1 MKSHKIIK
9 MSEHNKFAI
18 IEQYCDNNSWNGS
31 GILRNKVIDDF
42 CVVLQPRVVDN
53 KIVDGVFSF
62 VASRTLCGKRW
73 ACDIPLLYGV
83 ESVEQF
89 SERIDA
95 VIQAAKKA
103 YNQCLQAYQESP
115 HTA

>member
-1 MKSHKIIK
+1 
-9 MSEHNKFAI
+9 MSDEQKALAI

-42 CVVLQPRVVDN
+42 YVSLRPRVVDN
-53 KIVDGVFSF
+53 KMVDGVFSF

-73 ACDIPLLYGV
+73 TCDIPLLYRV
-83 ESVEQF
+83 VSVEQF

-95 VIQAAKKA
+95 AIQVAKKA
-103 YNQCLQAYQESP
+103 YNQCLQAYQESS
-115 HTA
+115 HTAK

>member
-1 MKSHKIIK
+1 MNDEQKAL
-9 MSEHNKFAI
+9 AI

-42 CVVLQPRVVDN
+42 YVSLQPRIVDN

-73 ACDIPLLYGV
+73 VCDTPLIYGV

-95 VIQAAKKA
+95 AIRVAKKA
-103 YNQCLQAYQESP
+103 YNQCLQAYQESS
-115 HTA
+115 HIAK

>member
-1 MKSHKIIK
+1 MNNEQKAY
-9 MSEHNKFAI
+9 AI
-18 IEQYCDNNSWNGS
+18 IEQYCDHNSWDGS

-42 CVVLQPRVVDN
+42 YVSLHPRIVDN

-83 ESVEQF
+83 KSVEQF

-95 VIQAAKKA
+95 AIQAAKKA

-115 HTA
+115 HTVK

>member
-1 MKSHKIIK
+1 MNDEQK
-9 MSEHNKFAI
+9 ALTI

-42 CVVLQPRVVDN
+42 YISLHPRVVDN

-73 ACDIPLLYGV
+73 MCDIPLLY
-83 ESVEQF
+83 SVVSAEQF

-95 VIQAAKKA
+95 AIQTAKKA
-103 YNQCLQAYQESP
+103 YNRCLQAYQESP
-115 HTA
+115 HTAK

>member
-1 MKSHKIIK
+1 MTELQYLEI
-9 MSEHNKFAI
+9 AA
-18 IEQYCDNNSWNGS
+18 QYCDQNGWDGS

-42 CVVLQPRVVDN
+42 YIALEPRIVNN
-53 KIVDGVFSF
+53 KPEDGVFSF
-62 VASRTLCGKRW
+62 VGSRTLCGKRW
-73 ACDIPLLYGV
+73 RCDIPLLYRV

-95 VIQAAKKA
+95 AIRVAKKA